1 MLGFKVYEVPR
12 SRQTSSV
19 VEEVATSEDSKG
31 FRIQIELDSKIGISL
46 KTRFF
51 IYILVLKYF

>member
-1 MLGFKVYEVPR
+1 MKGLPR

-31 FRIQIELDSKIGISL
+31 FR
-46 KTRFF
+46 
-51 IYILVLKYF
+51 V